1 MGEHPRRFRVG
12 LSFPGEQRW
21 FVGKVAGELARTLGR
36 DKVLFADYIQPELAR
51 LNMDLYLANLYR
63 NETDLLVPFFSADYE
78 RKKWTQLEWRQMRDI
93 LFNLEEDRI
102 MPFRFD
108 DATVSGLLSID
119 GYVPVGTLSP
129 SDVAER
135 IVARLE
141 SRPPAPSQRWAWWLA
156 LIRGAVA
163 PAALSIAY
171 AVVFY
176 AGPPVNPVPGILL
189 LSAIGAAS
197 AFAAEWYWRWRPTV
211 GLATGLAVWI
221 VADVLS
227 RIVRPGA

>member
-12 LSFPGEQRW
+12 LCFPGEQRW
-21 FVGKVAGELARTLGR
+21 FVGKVASELARTLGR

-119 GYVPVGTLSP
+119 G
-129 SDVAER
+129 
-135 IVARLE
+135 
-141 SRPPAPSQRWAWWLA
+141 
-156 LIRGAVA
+156 
-163 PAALSIAY
+163 
-171 AVVFY
+171 
-176 AGPPVNPVPGILL
+176 
-189 LSAIGAAS
+189 
-197 AFAAEWYWRWRPTV
+197 
-211 GLATGLAVWI
+211 
-221 VADVLS
+221 
-227 RIVRPGA
+227 